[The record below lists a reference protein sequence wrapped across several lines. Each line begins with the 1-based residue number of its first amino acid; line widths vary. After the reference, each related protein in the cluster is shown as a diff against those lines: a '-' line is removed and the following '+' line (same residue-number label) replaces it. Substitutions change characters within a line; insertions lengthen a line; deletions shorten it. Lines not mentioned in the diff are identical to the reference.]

1 MIDESPIRTARRNS
15 RRLEK
20 GQCLFCRECGAP
32 IEGDHV
38 AGRNHDAHLIAPLC
52 CSCHAAVTENRR
64 RAGAD
69 MRLQNTSSKRVKHA
83 LKAASVFLHMLADA
97 MRKWSDGL

>member
-1 MIDESPIRTARRNS
+1 MDVSPIRTARRNS

-20 GQCLFCRECGAP
+20 GQCLFCRDCGGP

-52 CSCHAAVTENRR
+52 RRCHDAATENRR
-64 RAGAD
+64 RAGAE
-69 MRLQNTSSKRVKHA
+69 MKRQPTSSKRVKYA
-83 LKAASVFLHMLADA
+83 LEATAVFLHMLADA
-97 MRKWSDGL
+97 MRKWAEWL